1 MLSADLQ
8 PPPSADDLSIRTLV
22 HRTLAEQGHP
32 RIVDNA
38 RWRLYDHAR
47 GTLQGAVEQPPEQR
61 LPVAVQALY
70 VERDSVEDL
79 LADTAPHAHPP
90 WPTTEALWGLVQAQA
105 GSLRAVPRWT
115 AVIERREPDDQALH
129 ETLRASL
136 PAARRDDWPL
146 SDYFSGRDAGDGVGL
161 WCKSSQR
168 EHIAYMEPDDD
179 IHYTLVGLGCIEAH
193 GLDFDWQDIGRYWLR
208 HLPIFSICTAEAQA
222 IEKKLVAEATGL
234 AEKATAM
241 KALDGVGREHEE
253 FRLRLDK
260 EREVELAQIAVRQHI
275 AQAQAEVMAQA
286 MAQAKINIVGGD
298 GEFFDRFVKAVS
310 LGQSADAFV
319 DGSTSVQTLMK
330 DYLSGDK
337 SLVADVKDVLS
348 APRVDTDDLKN
359 LGVTALLARLAKDR
373 GGEQADKLQRLVSE
387 ARKLGLD

>member
-1 MLSADLQ
+1 
-8 PPPSADDLSIRTLV
+8 
-22 HRTLAEQGHP
+22 
-32 RIVDNA
+32 
-38 RWRLYDHAR
+38 
-47 GTLQGAVEQPPEQR
+47 
-61 LPVAVQALY
+61 
-70 VERDSVEDL
+70 
-79 LADTAPHAHPP
+79 
-90 WPTTEALWGLVQAQA
+90 
-105 GSLRAVPRWT
+105 
-115 AVIERREPDDQALH
+115 
-129 ETLRASL
+129 
-136 PAARRDDWPL
+136 
-146 SDYFSGRDAGDGVGL
+146 
-161 WCKSSQR
+161 
-168 EHIAYMEPDDD
+168 
-179 IHYTLVGLGCIEAH
+179 
-193 GLDFDWQDIGRYWLR
+193 
-208 HLPIFSICTAEAQA
+208 
-222 IEKKLVAEATGL
+222 
-234 AEKATAM
+234 M